1 MCSREHEGEI
11 METIQTSDIVRIVA
25 VMGDV
30 VIEQE
35 IPFCELDS
43 AAGDGDFGMSVAKG
57 FRVLKAEW
65 NDLDTANIGKF
76 LRSCGM
82 IITEHC
88 GGASGPIW
96 GSAFMSAAK
105 YAAGK
110 NELTVQEF
118 AELMQSAVD
127 GIQRR
132 GGAKLGDKT
141 LLDALIP
148 TTESLKQSAV
158 TDSSFK
164 EALTKGALAAVEG
177 AEKTKG
183 YVASKGRASYVGD
196 RSISF
201 PDAGAMALGIIFTV
215 IAEKF

>member
-1 MCSREHEGEI
+1 
-11 METIQTSDIVRIVA
+11 MEKIELKDISRIVG

-30 VIEQE
+30 IIENE

-57 FRVLKAEW
+57 FKVLKAEW
-65 NDLDTANIGKF
+65 EDLDTTDIGAF
-76 LRSCGM
+76 LKSSSM

-96 GSAFMSAAK
+96 GSAFR
-105 YAAGK
+105 AAGVYSK
-110 NELTVQEF
+110 GKADLDLAEF
-118 AELMQSAVD
+118 AELMQSAVN
-127 GIQRR
+127 GIQKR

-148 TTESLKQSAV
+148 ATESLKESAV
-158 TDSSFK
+158 AAKTFK
-164 EALTKGALAAVEG
+164 EAFKLSAEAASAG
-177 AEKTKG
+177 AEKTRD
-183 YVASKGRASYVGD
+183 YAASKGRASYVGD

-215 IAEKF
+215 IADKY